1 MLKKKTRMYSITI
14 YFDVILFLNLATFIT
29 TGGNKLDVKESDVNV
44 INAVGSLVRW
54 SQVVLI
60 ADMKS
65 PLVMIL

>member
-1 MLKKKTRMYSITI
+1 MYSITI

-44 INAVGSLVRW
+44 INAVGPLVRW